1 MNLSSVSLKTKP
13 AVQRQAR
20 HGYLPKRQSGA
31 VLLVALI
38 MLLVL
43 TLLGVASIDSSGM
56 QTRMANNQRDRIIAM
71 QAAEAGLL
79 AAENYLENMHFS
91 SENIGG
97 CSPTSQDC
105 FEATCEYGLCFNGVY
120 TPILL
125 GLSTCTNIDTTGEP
139 RNNPVLDVFND
150 NNNRSRE
157 LIGSAIP
164 AKVKYYIEFRCYTKA
179 DVLGLLALGN
189 ADFLFRITSYA
200 ETDSGRG
207 RVMLQSTY
215 SIKGS

>member
-1 MNLSSVSLKTKP
+1 MSLLSNERSIQVLGSR
-13 AVQRQAR
+13 AGRQ
-20 HGYLPKRQSGA
+20 GYLPKKQSGA

-79 AAENYLENMHFS
+79 AAETYLENMHFS

-105 FEATCEYGLCFNGVY
+105 FEATCEYGLCFTGVY

-125 GLSTCTNIDTTGEP
+125 GLSTCTNVDAAGEP
-139 RNNPVLDVFND
+139 RNNPALDVFND
-150 NNNRSRE
+150 DNNRSRE

-164 AKVKYYIEFRCYTKA
+164 AKVKY
-179 DVLGLLALGN
+179 
-189 ADFLFRITSYA
+189 
-200 ETDSGRG
+200 
-207 RVMLQSTY
+207 
-215 SIKGS
+215 

>member
-1 MNLSSVSLKTKP
+1 MSLLSNERSIQVLGSR
-13 AVQRQAR
+13 AGRQ
-20 HGYLPKRQSGA
+20 GYLLKKQSGA

-79 AAENYLENMHFS
+79 AAETYLENMHFS

-105 FEATCEYGLCFNGVY
+105 FEATCEYGLCFTGVY

-125 GLSTCTNIDTTGEP
+125 TGIIY
-139 RNNPVLDVFND
+139 
-150 NNNRSRE
+150 RSYMYE
-157 LIGSAIP
+157 
-164 AKVKYYIEFRCYTKA
+164 V
-179 DVLGLLALGN
+179 GN
-189 ADFLFRITSYA
+189 ATLTHTRHLFLEKYTENGKKAFY
-200 ETDSGRG
+200 
-207 RVMLQSTY
+207 
-215 SIKGS
+215 